1 MLLGMKEKLDA
12 LTEQIIG
19 AAIDVHR
26 ELGPGL
32 LESTYDV
39 ALAFELVERH
49 LAFERQK
56 ELPVVYRGHRLECGY
71 RIDFLVEGL
80 IVIELKAVDRLERVH
95 TAQVITYLRLSRRQ
109 VGLLINFNVKWL
121 QDGGLRRIVN
131 GFPG

>member
-1 MLLGMKEKLDA
+1 MKEKLDA

-56 ELPVVYRGHRLECGY
+56 ELPVVYRGRRLECGY
-71 RIDFLVEGL
+71 RIDFLVEDL

-95 TAQVITYLRLSRRQ
+95 TAQVITYLRLSGRQ

-131 GFPG
+131 GFTG